1 MAPERYGPRGPLRH
15 SFWEALEFSSTHP
28 PDAPLDAQEEKPHTS
43 IATSSS
49 DERPEE
55 MDTGALPEQ
64 NDHTL
69 SQDVLIGE
77 EGLSEEEKARRKA
90 ERRKAKRKRQRQRK
104 KLERGK
110 KDESTEQEEEEEEED
125 NAGVDSELDESE
137 ESEPE
142 EVEDIDLLKVEE
154 KPVAPPSKCPS
165 GPPLASGNKSN
176 RQPTARPSEE
186 DPGWD
191 VNSAFVANAV
201 SHIRPKAKSKGAH
214 KSKENKEN
222 ESRMGEPLSNKSFFL
237 FTPEKGI
244 RFVQEGQ
251 YTQAVSLFTEAIKC
265 DPKDYRFFGNR
276 SYCYCCLEQYPLA
289 LADAEKSIQMA
300 PDWPKGYYRK
310 GSALMGLKEW
320 TPRKFTP
327 RSDCVKPREMA
338 DNPRTTPQTL
348 QASRYSEAEKAMDQV
363 LKLDQDC
370 EEAVNDLL
378 YCKVQQLM
386 DFGYDEEQ
394 SIQLLEKYNTVQA
407 VVAAKASNQDCALLQ
422 PGPCNS
428 LWVGNVTTELTE
440 KHLRDLFKIY
450 GEIDSIRVL
459 HERFCAFVNF
469 KNANMASRAMEKLNI
484 DGFRESYQHLPF
496 NNLPGLLGQDAEVRS
511 TAMSVTSGG
520 PPAVILEIDVAIS
533 TFLIIEAKTG
543 NPEST
548 LASLF
553 VSPKNSGRRLHDC
566 QDQYCGSESY
576 DGSLE
581 VRVLRRQTPNLTG
594 FQSRRDSGKSVSFEV
609 RFGWCRVPEHRC
621 TASPSAEVYTASHI
635 VRCLLSSCA
644 NSTNPKEEP

>member
-1 MAPERYGPRGPLRH
+1 MVGLMK
-15 SFWEALEFSSTHP
+15 FS
-28 PDAPLDAQEEKPHTS
+28 LDLCRLLGLS
-43 IATSSS
+43 GSS
-49 DERPEE
+49 DERTEE
-55 MDTGALPEQ
+55 MDTNAIHEQ
-64 NDHTL
+64 NDDTL

-104 KLERGK
+104 KLERVK
-110 KDESTEQEEEEEEED
+110 KDESTEQEEEEEEEEEEED
-125 NAGVDSELDESE
+125 DAGPDSELDESE
-137 ESEPE
+137 ESELE
-142 EVEDIDLLKVEE
+142 EVVVSKVEE
-154 KPVAPPSKCPS
+154 KPVALLNKSPS

-176 RQPTARPSEE
+176 RQQGARSGEE

-201 SHIRPKAKSKGAH
+201 SHIRPKAKSKG

-222 ESRMGEPLSNKSFFL
+222 ESRPAEVIGFSEAKTKRSASLV
-237 FTPEKGI
+237 EKGI

-276 SYCYCCLEQYPLA
+276 SYCYCCLEQYALA

-300 PDWPKGYYRK
+300 PDWPKGYYRR
-310 GSALMGLKEW
+310 GSALMGLK
-320 TPRKFTP
+320 
-327 RSDCVKPREMA
+327 
-338 DNPRTTPQTL
+338 
-348 QASRYSEAEKAMDQV
+348 RYSEAEKAMEQV
-363 LKLDQDC
+363 LKLDGDC

-378 YCKVQQLM
+378 YCKVQQLTEL
-386 DFGYDEEQ
+386 GYDEEQ

-469 KNANMASRAMEKLNI
+469 KNANMASRAMEKLNGHFI
-484 DGFRESYQHLPF
+484 ENTRLV
-496 NNLPGLLGQDAEVRS
+496 VRY
-511 TAMSVTSGG
+511 
-520 PPAVILEIDVAIS
+520 PD
-533 TFLIIEAKTG
+533 
-543 NPEST
+543 
-548 LASLF
+548 
-553 VSPKNSGRRLHDC
+553 RRI
-566 QDQYCGSESY
+566 Q
-576 DGSLE
+576 
-581 VRVLRRQTPNLTG
+581 RVLPTPAMQQPAGATGPRRRGPVNGDECYFWRTTG
-594 FQSRRDSGKSVSFEV
+594 CHFGDRCRYKHIPDHRGKD
-609 RFGWCRVPEHRC
+609 WQP
-621 TASPSAEVYTASHI
+621 
-635 VRCLLSSCA
+635 
-644 NSTNPKEEP
+644 

>member
-1 MAPERYGPRGPLRH
+1 MVGLMK
-15 SFWEALEFSSTHP
+15 FS
-28 PDAPLDAQEEKPHTS
+28 LDFCRLLGLS
-43 IATSSS
+43 GSG

-77 EGLSEEEKARRKA
+77 EGLSEEERARRKA

-110 KDESTEQEEEEEEED
+110 KDESTEQGEE
-125 NAGVDSELDESE
+125 NGGADSELDESE

-142 EVEDIDLLKVEE
+142 EVEGIGLSKVEE
-154 KPVAPPSKCPS
+154 KPVAPLSKSSS

-176 RQPTARPSEE
+176 RQPTARSSEE
-186 DPGWD
+186 DPEWD

-201 SHIRPKAKSKGAH
+201 SHIRPRAKSKGAH

-222 ESRMGEPLSNKSFFL
+222 ESRTGEVSYCFFL
-237 FTPEKGI
+237 VIGLSDAKTKRSALLVG
-244 RFVQEGQ
+244 EGQ
-251 YTQAVSLFTEAIKC
+251 YTQALSLFTEAIKC

-300 PDWPKGYYRK
+300 PDWPKGYYRR
-310 GSALMGLKEW
+310 GSALMGLK
-320 TPRKFTP
+320 
-327 RSDCVKPREMA
+327 
-338 DNPRTTPQTL
+338 
-348 QASRYSEAEKAMDQV
+348 RYCEAEKAMEQV

-386 DFGYDEEQ
+386 DLGYDEEQ
-394 SIQLLEKYNTVQA
+394 TIQLLEKYNTVQA

-428 LWVGNVTTELTE
+428 LWVGNVTSELTE

-450 GEIDSIRVL
+450 GEIESIRVL

-469 KNANMASRAMEKLNI
+469 KNANMASRAMEKLHGHFIENT
-484 DGFRESYQHLPF
+484 RLV
-496 NNLPGLLGQDAEVRS
+496 VRY
-511 TAMSVTSGG
+511 
-520 PPAVILEIDVAIS
+520 PD
-533 TFLIIEAKTG
+533 
-543 NPEST
+543 
-548 LASLF
+548 
-553 VSPKNSGRRLHDC
+553 RRI
-566 QDQYCGSESY
+566 Q
-576 DGSLE
+576 
-581 VRVLRRQTPNLTG
+581 RVLPTPAIQQPAG
-594 FQSRRDSGKSVSFEV
+594 AAG
-609 RFGWCRVPEHRC
+609 
-621 TASPSAEVYTASHI
+621 
-635 VRCLLSSCA
+635 
-644 NSTNPKEEP
+644 